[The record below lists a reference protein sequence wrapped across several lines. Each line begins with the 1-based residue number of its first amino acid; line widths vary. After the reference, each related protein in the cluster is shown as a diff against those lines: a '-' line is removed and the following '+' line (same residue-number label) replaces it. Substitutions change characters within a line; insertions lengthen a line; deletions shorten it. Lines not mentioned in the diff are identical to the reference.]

1 MNKQIQLGY
10 LLDFQKA
17 LFNNSLIDMNIE
29 LNRLLQG
36 SISFFDTVENF
47 YHGFMVGIFV
57 NTMNNY
63 YINSNKESGGGRY
76 DMTIESKDGKT
87 VYIFEFKIVPEKDID
102 NFEEYANIAI
112 NQINSKNYDEEYLKR
127 NFENIYKYGVAFN
140 KKNALIID
148 K

>member
-57 NTMNNY
+57 NIMNNY

-87 VYIFEFKIVPEKDID
+87 VYIFEFKIVPEKDIA